1 MKGSEKAKW
10 IKIKIIAIL
19 LIITVTV
26 TSNNSFVNAISFN
39 FGQAKSSSKLSTEE
53 LNERENK
60 READKVTTR
69 EILGKDVSKRTLNEK
84 TFLMSDGSKMVTMYS
99 TNIHY
104 EKNGKLEEIDNSLI
118 ENNEK
123 IQNRE
128 GPYSIEYAKSISKN
142 SEIATIK
149 KENYELKWQIVENEK
164 NTEEDNI
171 ENEDSLNDRELMS
184 NSLLENKINTEN
196 NIMKNDYEIDKG
208 ISKINKTQAKI
219 NKQDKNIR
227 QNSNKLNELYNSRNE
242 KNSEIINQEK
252 VFSEIQYEN
261 IIDDTDLIYSN
272 TSESVKESIII
283 KNKEAIN
290 EKYVFKYQTNNLKML
305 LNENKEILVKDK
317 NTNEL
322 IYIIEAPYMFDNKLE
337 QSTAIQVNLK
347 EEGDGYLVEIIP
359 NMEWLE
365 DKEREFPIT
374 IDPTINTSLDYSDIQ
389 DTYIFKGD
397 SRTPNRHKAHIIRI
411 GSNNRLKNAPRGLI
425 KFNLPELRAGDQVVA
440 AMLDICNY
448 PDTEEWTP
456 SKNEMQINVHKMTA
470 DINDCISY
478 KKCFCRARIKYEEW
492 NRIR

>member
-69 EILGKDVSKRTLNEK
+69 EILGEDVSKRTLNEK

-290 EKYVFKYQTNNLKML
+290 EKYVFKYQTNNLKMS

-337 QSTAIQVNLK
+337 QSTDIQVNLK
-347 EEGDGYLVEIIP
+347 EEGDGY
-359 NMEWLE
+359 
-365 DKEREFPIT
+365 
-374 IDPTINTSLDYSDIQ
+374 
-389 DTYIFKGD
+389 
-397 SRTPNRHKAHIIRI
+397 
-411 GSNNRLKNAPRGLI
+411 
-425 KFNLPELRAGDQVVA
+425 
-440 AMLDICNY
+440 
-448 PDTEEWTP
+448 
-456 SKNEMQINVHKMTA
+456 
-470 DINDCISY
+470 
-478 KKCFCRARIKYEEW
+478 
-492 NRIR
+492 